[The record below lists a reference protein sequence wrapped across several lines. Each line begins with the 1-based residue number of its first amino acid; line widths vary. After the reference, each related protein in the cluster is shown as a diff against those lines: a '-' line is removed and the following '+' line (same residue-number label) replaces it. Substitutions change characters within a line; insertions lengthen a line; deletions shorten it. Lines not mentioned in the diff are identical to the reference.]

1 MLETRHGLLRTIA
14 LISKGLG
21 IVLLIL
27 GIISLIAGLTA
38 GGNMPAIVSTLA
50 RVFGLLLLLT
60 CAFFFVILY
69 AVGDMVLV
77 LLGIEESTRALN
89 ERVASAAAA
98 APKTPA
104 QPTRPLGSPSTRT
117 SAASTILE
125 AARERTLTEPP
136 SSKEASSAA
145 PAAKEGPTPQEQEDA
160 AKRATEQALRAAE
173 IARKS
178 KQSGTGKQ

>member
-1 MLETRHGLLRTIA
+1 MLETRHGLLRTVA

-27 GIISLIAGLTA
+27 GVISLIAGLTA

-50 RVFGLLLLLT
+50 KVFGLLLLLT

-89 ERVASAAAA
+89 EKVASAAAA
-98 APKTPA
+98 APKTTA
-104 QPTRPLGSPSTRT
+104 QPTRPLGSPSMRA
-117 SAASTILE
+117 SASSSMVE
-125 AARERTLTEPP
+125 AARERIYTE
-136 SSKEASSAA
+136 SSSGAATPSAA
-145 PAAKEGPTPQEQEDA
+145 PVAKEGSTLQE
-160 AKRATEQALRAAE
+160 
-173 IARKS
+173 
-178 KQSGTGKQ
+178 